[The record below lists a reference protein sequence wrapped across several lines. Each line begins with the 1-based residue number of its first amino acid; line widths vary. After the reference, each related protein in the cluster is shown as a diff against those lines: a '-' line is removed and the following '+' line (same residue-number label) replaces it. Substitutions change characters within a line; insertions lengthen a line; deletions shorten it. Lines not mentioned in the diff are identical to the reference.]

1 MLVLLPV
8 CVTDLKEI
16 VMVALPGAALSL
28 SHCSSPA
35 GVWGLL
41 LPFWAKHFPS
51 LVTGFPDDRSY
62 CRQRGQERAGFRA
75 PLQKYGWA
83 GEAFWAE
90 GAAGGRG

>member
-41 LPFWAKHFPS
+41 LPFWAKRFSPHLWQVS
-51 LVTGFPDDRSY
+51 QMTGVTVVGEGRKSWVQGTAAEVRLGRRGFL
-62 CRQRGQERAGFRA
+62 G
-75 PLQKYGWA
+75 
-83 GEAFWAE
+83 
-90 GAAGGRG
+90 